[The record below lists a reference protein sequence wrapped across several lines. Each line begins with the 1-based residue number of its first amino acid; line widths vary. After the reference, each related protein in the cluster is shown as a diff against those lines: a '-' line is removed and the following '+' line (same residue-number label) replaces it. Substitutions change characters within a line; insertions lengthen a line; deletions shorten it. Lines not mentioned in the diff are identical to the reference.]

1 MLINRPF
8 LEQNQKLQS
17 TEAEL
22 QELHRRLREKD
33 LQVAELKN
41 LLNKSAFHL
50 SVVIDRLTN
59 QTQNPTSMKLTG
71 SEAFKLN
78 TSASW
83 YYNKRPTADSVISN

>member
-1 MLINRPF
+1 MLINRPY

-17 TEAEL
+17 AEAEL

-41 LLNKSAFHL
+41 MLNKST
-50 SVVIDRLTN
+50 SIISMVIDRLTD
-59 QTQNPTSMKLTG
+59 QTQNLTLMKLTG
-71 SEAFKLN
+71 SEAFKPN

-83 YYNKRPTADSVISN
+83 HYNKRPTAGSAISN